1 MSLSWQNEWAFYG
14 NVNEPFMAMWMSLL
28 WQCEW
33 AFHGNMNEPAMAI
46 WMSQR
51 WQYEWASDGNMNEV
65 HVNRNEMLKWLKSM
79 WNDKMIKEYVK
90 C

>member
-1 MSLSWQNEWAFYG
+1 
-14 NVNEPFMAMWMSLL
+14 MWI
-28 WQCEW
+28 
-33 AFHGNMNEPAMAI
+33 I
-46 WMSQR
+46 W
-51 WQYEWASDGNMNEV
+51 YDKIKYDANDDDMNEV